1 MVPRVNW
8 EERMFIL
15 STDPTLNL
23 STTPMRSSS
32 NPGSRTWRTT
42 CKTYLVSSPPPS
54 LSPSARRA
62 LTTLKVAS
70 EMAPKLFGLG
80 RPRADA
86 PLKVGPV
93 QAEILQII
101 RDHSDLAHG
110 VGIAGYLRDH
120 RGHDVSDAQTY
131 IALRRL
137 DVRGLIAERNAETDI
152 RNTPSDSRRGRPH
165 KLYTLTASGKRALE
179 QGGAANNLKAGTDA
193 QMEGVFHGAKEKG
206 PTPVVG

>member
-1 MVPRVNW
+1 MV
-8 EERMFIL
+8 
-15 STDPTLNL
+15 
-23 STTPMRSSS
+23 S
-32 NPGSRTWRTT
+32 NF
-42 CKTYLVSSPPPS
+42 
-54 LSPSARRA
+54 
-62 LTTLKVAS
+62 
-70 EMAPKLFGLG
+70 FGLG

-101 RDHSDLAHG
+101 RDHPGLAHG
-110 VGIAGYLRDH
+110 AGIAGYLRDH

-137 DVRGLIAERNAETDI
+137 DARGLIAERSPDTETK
-152 RNTPSDSRRGRPH
+152 NTPSDSRRGRPH

-179 QGGAANNLKAGTDA
+179 QGGGANNSKAGTDA
-193 QMEGVFHGAKEKG
+193 QMEGRFHGAKTQD